1 MLKINNNYHNYEGA
15 GDDDDDDGDVD
26 DDGKFQIRDE
36 INVRPAYEK
45 LKKE

>member
-15 GDDDDDDGDVD
+15 GDDDDDVD